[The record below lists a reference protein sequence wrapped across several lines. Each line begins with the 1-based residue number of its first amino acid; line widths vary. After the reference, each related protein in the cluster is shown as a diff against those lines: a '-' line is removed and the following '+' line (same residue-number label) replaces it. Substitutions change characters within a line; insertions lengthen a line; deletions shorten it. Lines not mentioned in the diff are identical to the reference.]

1 MKKALLLVICC
12 IASTVLTS
20 CKIQDKL
27 FEKQTQSENM
37 VFDNSEFDDIAANF
51 EKALQSDPDFAQN
64 YINLA
69 DSYISAGYPDK
80 AITVL
85 YRGYDKTHDAVIESK
100 INDFFTKYKFD
111 FIALDDNV
119 QCDNTFTL
127 SEFNDLKSADYFDF
141 NAGIVLVDNKTQ
153 EKTLISII
161 KLKGVNEWNF
171 TESDLDLVGRHFDKL
186 LISAYYGPGQNVSF
200 IYDVFKNSIEELSS
214 GLTFGAYSNGYL
226 DCSEDFIFASPKA
239 YDVESFVTLYWYDW
253 NGNVIY
259 QISNASSM
267 FTDDKLL
274 YMIRE
279 EDENSRAF
287 KIYSSDYDGKN
298 AVLMSTI
305 KGENSYKS
313 MYCFFWD
320 ENEIKYGFTDQD
332 GNNKEE
338 SMSLKDMHDVYLK

>member
-1 MKKALLLVICC
+1 M
-12 IASTVLTS
+12 
-20 CKIQDKL
+20 
-27 FEKQTQSENM
+27 
-37 VFDNSEFDDIAANF
+37 
-51 EKALQSDPDFAQN
+51 
-64 YINLA
+64 
-69 DSYISAGYPDK
+69 
-80 AITVL
+80 
-85 YRGYDKTHDAVIESK
+85 
-100 INDFFTKYKFD
+100 
-111 FIALDDNV
+111 
-119 QCDNTFTL
+119 

-305 KGENSYKS
+305 KGENIYKS
-313 MYCFFWD
+313 MRCYFWD
-320 ENEIKYGFTDQD
+320 ENEIKYGFTEPRWKQQ
-332 GNNKEE
+332 GRKYE
-338 SMSLKDMHDVYLK
+338 LKRYA